1 MKLIIVD
8 DNMEF
13 RDNLRFFLEQKL
25 NHIVIAEAAS
35 GEEFLALNERII
47 READI
52 ILMDIMMNQLSG
64 IETTKRITWIHF
76 NLRVIA
82 VTMHIEKVFLDQI
95 IEAGFKGFVLK
106 TNIFNTLEKTLND
119 VYYGKLHIDDTL
131 TNV

>member
-8 DNMEF
+8 DNSEF
-13 RDNLRFFLEQKL
+13 RENLRFFLEQKL

-35 GEEFLALNERII
+35 GEEFLALNETII

-52 ILMDIMMNQLSG
+52 ILMDIMMDKLSG
-64 IETTKRITWIHF
+64 VETTKRITWIHF
-76 NLRVIA
+76 NLKIIA

-106 TNIFNTLEKTLND
+106 TNIFNTLDKTLND
-119 VYYGKLHIDDTL
+119 VYYGKLHIDETL
-131 TNV
+131 IN

>member
-8 DNMEF
+8 DNSEF
-13 RDNLRFFLEQKL
+13 RDNLRFFLEHKL

-35 GEEFLALNERII
+35 GEEFLGFNETII

-52 ILMDIMMNQLSG
+52 ILMDIMMKKLSG
-64 IETTKRITWIHF
+64 VETTKRITWVHF
-76 NLRVIA
+76 NLKIIA

-119 VYYGKLHIDDTL
+119 VLYGKLHIDEML
-131 TNV
+131 IS

>member
-8 DNMEF
+8 DNSEF
-13 RDNLRFFLEQKL
+13 RENLRFFLEQKL
-25 NHIVIAEAAS
+25 NHNVIAEAAS
-35 GEEFLALNERII
+35 GEEFLALNETII

-76 NLRVIA
+76 NLKIIA
-82 VTMHIEKVFLDQI
+82 VTMHIEKIFLDQI

-119 VYYGKLHIDDTL
+119 VYYGKLHIDETL
-131 TNV
+131 IS

>member
-8 DNMEF
+8 DNSEF
-13 RDNLRFFLEQKL
+13 RDNLRFFVEQKL

-35 GEEFLALNERII
+35 GEEFLALSETII

-52 ILMDIMMNQLSG
+52 ILMDIMMNKLSG

-76 NLRVIA
+76 NLKIIA
-82 VTMHIEKVFLDQI
+82 VTMHIERIFLDQI

-119 VYYGKLHIDDTL
+119 VSYGKLHIDETL
-131 TNV
+131 IS

>member
-8 DNMEF
+8 DNSEF

-35 GEEFLALNERII
+35 GEEFLALNETII

-52 ILMDIMMNQLSG
+52 ILMDIMMDKLSG
-64 IETTKRITWIHF
+64 VETTKRITWIHF
-76 NLRVIA
+76 NLKIIA

-106 TNIFNTLEKTLND
+106 TNIFNTLDKTLND
-119 VYYGKLHIDDTL
+119 VYYGKLHIDETL
-131 TNV
+131 IN

>member
-8 DNMEF
+8 DNSEF
-13 RDNLRFFLEQKL
+13 RENLKFFLEFKL

-35 GEEFLALNERII
+35 GEEFLALNESII

-52 ILMDIMMNQLSG
+52 ILMDIMMNQISG
-64 IETTKRITWIHF
+64 IEATRRITWLHF
-76 NLRVIA
+76 NLKIIA

-106 TNIFNTLEKTLND
+106 TNIFNTLESTLND
-119 VYYGKLHIDDTL
+119 VCFGKMHIDNKLIT
-131 TNV
+131 

>member
-8 DNMEF
+8 DNSEF
-13 RDNLRFFLEQKL
+13 RANLKVFLELKL
-25 NHIVIAEAAS
+25 NHEVIAEASS
-35 GEEFLALNERII
+35 GEEFLAFDEKTI

-52 ILMDIMMNQLSG
+52 ILMDIMMNQISG
-64 IETTKRITWIHF
+64 IEATKRITWLHY
-76 NLRVIA
+76 NLKIIA

-119 VYYGKLHIDDTL
+119 VYYGRLHIDETL
-131 TNV
+131 IS

>member
-8 DNMEF
+8 DNSEF

-25 NHIVIAEAAS
+25 NHIVIAEVAS
-35 GEEFLALNERII
+35 GEEFLALNETII

-64 IETTKRITWIHF
+64 IETTKQITWIHF
-76 NLRVIA
+76 NLKIIA

-119 VYYGKLHIDDTL
+119 VYCGNLHIDETL
-131 TNV
+131 IN